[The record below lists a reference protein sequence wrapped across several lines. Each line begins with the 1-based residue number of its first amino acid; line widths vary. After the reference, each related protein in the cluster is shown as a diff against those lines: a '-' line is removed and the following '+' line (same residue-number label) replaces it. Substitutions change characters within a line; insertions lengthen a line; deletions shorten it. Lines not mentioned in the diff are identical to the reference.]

1 VQLSIDST
9 EPLDK
14 VLAVVGALYGVEL
27 IAAGPVASAAAP
39 NVGTNA
45 DTAQA
50 AATGK
55 ALRKR
60 QPAAR
65 RSRRAQAAKPDPVAV
80 RAWARTNGHDVRDRG
95 RVPAAVLTAYT
106 AAGSPAA

>member
-27 IAAGPVASAAAP
+27 SVAAPVESAAPP
-39 NVGTNA
+39 NDRPNA
-45 DTAQA
+45 DTAQVE
-50 AATGK
+50 ATGK

-60 QPAAR
+60 QPEAR
-65 RSRRAQAAKPDPVAV
+65 ASRRAQAAKPDPVAV
-80 RAWARTNGHDVRDRG
+80 RTWARTNGHEVSNRG
-95 RVPAAVLTAYT
+95 RVPATVLAAYT
-106 AAGSPAA
+106 AAGSPTA

>member
-27 IAAGPVASAAAP
+27 VAASPVESAAPPDAR
-39 NVGTNA
+39 TNA
-45 DTAQA
+45 DTARA
-50 AATGK
+50 DATGK

-60 QPAAR
+60 RPAVR
-65 RSRRAQAAKPDPVAV
+65 GSRRTQAAKPDPVAV
-80 RAWARTNGHDVRDRG
+80 RAWARANGHEVSNRG
-95 RVPAAVLTAYT
+95 RVAAAVLAAYT
-106 AAGSPAA
+106 AAGLPTV

>member
-27 IAAGPVASAAAP
+27 IAADPVESAAPP
-39 NVGTNA
+39 NAKTNA
-45 DTAQA
+45 NTAQD

-55 ALRKR
+55 GRRKR

-65 RSRRAQAAKPDPVAV
+65 RPRRAQAAKPDPVAV
-80 RAWARTNGHDVRDRG
+80 RGWARANGHEVSNRR
-95 RVPAAVLTAYT
+95 RVPATVLAAYT